1 MFSEGGEI
9 FNPKKLVSSLLSTL
23 AVISSSA
30 FIDDSIAGPIEW
42 KLEPNDTTNI
52 RSEFKNNST
61 DSETEA
67 AVFTSDPDVYPPG
80 LTFGVPTSYGL
91 VSGDVFVGIS
101 YSADASGG
109 LFNYSSDNSN
119 KDIDGSMMF
128 ALGLGDDKKL
138 ALETTVGII
147 SLLCQDGLDSSL
159 FSGESCFGADGT
171 VGVKLHKRFSKDS
184 FISGAAIGY
193 SDLVKWGEASDYS
206 TIYGVASKDFKIN
219 NRSGL
224 FSLGLGTGNFRS
236 NSDVA
241 NSENSPNI
249 FAGIGYELA
258 PRLSLATSWNGNQLS
273 SGFGLTPF
281 NFPLAFTFGMTDLTD
296 EKGDGPQYSINAGY
310 TFTF

>member
-1 MFSEGGEI
+1 MKPEGGKLN
-9 FNPKKLVSSLLSTL
+9 NPKKINSFLLSTF
-23 AVISSSA
+23 AVVSTSVYA
-30 FIDDSIAGPIEW
+30 GELIAGQIEW
-42 KLEPNDTTNI
+42 KLEEKD
-52 RSEFKNNST
+52 NSIKKT
-61 DSETEA
+61 KLKDKFINTETEA
-67 AVFTSDPDVYPPG
+67 ATFTSDSDVYPPG

-101 YSADASGG
+101 YSADGSSG

-128 ALGLGDDKKL
+128 GLGFGDDKKL

-147 SLLCQDGLDSSL
+147 SLLCQDGVNSSL
-159 FSGESCFGADGT
+159 FNGESCFGADGT

-184 FISGAAIGY
+184 PISGVAIGY

-224 FSLGLGTGNFRS
+224 VSLGLGTGHFRS
-236 NSDVA
+236 NSDVD
-241 NSENSPNI
+241 NSENNANI

-258 PRLSLATSWNGNQLS
+258 PRLSLSTSWNGNQLS

-281 NFPLAFTFGMTDLTD
+281 NFPLAFTVGMTDLTD
-296 EKGDGPQYSINAGY
+296 EKGQGPQYSINAGY